1 VTLFPDL
8 RDFNDCI
15 VAKPKPTAQWNVFP
29 VNAFGGYV
37 FGKVSKSD
45 IQTPRLTLFYSFCG
59 KKTHLPFP
67 GARMGVTD
75 DSVIDVQFR

>member
-15 VAKPKPTAQWNVFP
+15 VAEPKTTAQGNALP

-37 FGKVSKSD
+37 LGKVSKSD
-45 IQTPRLTLFYSFCG
+45 IQTPRLTFLYSFYG

-67 GARMGVTD
+67 GACMGVTD
-75 DSVIDVQFR
+75 DSVIDA